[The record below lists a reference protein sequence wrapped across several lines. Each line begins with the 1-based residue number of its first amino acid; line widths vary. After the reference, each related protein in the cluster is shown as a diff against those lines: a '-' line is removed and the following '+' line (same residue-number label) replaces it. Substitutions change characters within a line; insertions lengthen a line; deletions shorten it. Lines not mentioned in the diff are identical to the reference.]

1 MRLEGKTALITGV
14 DVPLGAQIAA
24 RFAREGARVVG
35 VAGSEEGRS
44 AMEAVRAEGGDATFV
59 QADVNTRTGAGEAV
73 AGALGALG
81 RIDALVNYNR
91 VRRIQGTV
99 LELDDETFAEQID
112 GDLKP
117 VIYVATHAIPAMAK
131 SGGGTILNVSS
142 VSSVGLKGRAI
153 RSASHAALE
162 ILTISMA
169 LDHGPQSIRVNALTL
184 GPVAPE
190 NPKGG
195 NVADFEANA
204 LSPIGKVPTPEEVGA
219 AAVFLASDEAGAIT
233 GILLRIDGGRSLR
246 GGDPTTRALPS
257 THSG

>member
-14 DVPLGAQIAA
+14 DVALGGRIAA
-24 RFAREGARVVG
+24 SFAREGARVVG
-35 VAGSEEGRS
+35 VAASEEGRS
-44 AMEAVRAEGGDATFV
+44 AMDAIRAEGGDGTFV
-59 QADVNTRTGAGEAV
+59 MADVNTRTGADEAV

-81 RIDALVNYNR
+81 HIDALVNYNR

-117 VIYVATHAIPAMAK
+117 VIYVAHHAIPAMAK
-131 SGGGTILNVSS
+131 SGGGAVVNVSS
-142 VSSVGLKGRAI
+142 VSSDGLKGRAI

-169 LDHGPQSIRVNALTL
+169 LDHGADNIRVNALTL
-184 GPVAPE
+184 GPVAPQSTE
-190 NPKGG
+190 KDGA
-195 NVADFEANA
+195 ADFEANA
-204 LSPIGKVPTPEEVGA
+204 LSPIGKVPTPDQVAA
-219 AAVFLASDEAGAIT
+219 AAVFLASEDAGAIT

-246 GGDPTTRALPS
+246 GGEPTTRVPS
-257 THSG
+257 

>member
-14 DVPLGAQIAA
+14 DVPLGAEIAA
-24 RFAREGARVVG
+24 SFAREGARVVG

-59 QADVNTRTGAGEAV
+59 QADVNSRTGAGKAV
-73 AGALGALG
+73 AGALDSLG

-169 LDHGPQSIRVNALTL
+169 QDHGPQSIRVNALTL

-204 LSPIGKVPTPEEVGA
+204 LSPIGKVPTPAEVGA
-219 AAVFLASDEAGAIT
+219 AAVFLASDDAGAIT
-233 GILLRIDGGRSLR
+233 GVLLRLDGGRSLR
-246 GGDPTTRALPS
+246 GGEPTTRV
-257 THSG
+257 